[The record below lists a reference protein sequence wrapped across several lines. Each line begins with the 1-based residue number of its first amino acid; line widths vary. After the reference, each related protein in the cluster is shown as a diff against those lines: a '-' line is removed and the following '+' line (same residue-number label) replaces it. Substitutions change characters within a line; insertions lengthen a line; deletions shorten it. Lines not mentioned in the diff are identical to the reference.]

1 MLDKLNPKVKKR
13 LEKAVMEIFSTSE
26 FHKASIRDIA
36 EKAGVSFTTIYKHYG
51 SKEKLLFAFVNI
63 GMNRLTDRIEDHL
76 NGIQDL
82 KEKLRK
88 VFWLHLDYYERNEE
102 LGQILFITLPM
113 KTWMVDKS
121 FDQKRRV
128 NMIINVFKEG
138 QKKGVINPD
147 IRAGTL
153 LDFMLG
159 FIHRSYF
166 MWVMRGKKESL
177 AQNGNALFEMVW
189 QGMINPKFIS
199 LPNPQIDLLTKQNST
214 NANTPQP
221 IH

>member
-1 MLDKLNPKVKKR
+1 MLDKINPEVRKR
-13 LEKAVMEIFSTSE
+13 LEKAVLEIFSTSE
-26 FHKASIRDIA
+26 FHRASIRDIA
-36 EKAGVSFTTIYKHYG
+36 ERAGVSFTTIYKHYG
-51 SKEKLLFAFVNI
+51 SKERLLFTFVNI

-76 NGIQDL
+76 KGIQDL

-121 FDQKRRV
+121 FDQKRRL
-128 NMIINVFKEG
+128 NMIIGVFKEG
-138 QKKGVINPD
+138 QTCGIINPD

-159 FIHRSYF
+159 FIHRSFF
-166 MWVMRGKKESL
+166 MWIMRGKKEGL
-177 AQNGNALFEMVW
+177 AQNGNKLFEMIW
-189 QGMINPKFIS
+189 QGVINPKLIS
-199 LPNPQIDLLTKQNST
+199 L
-214 NANTPQP
+214 NTIQLEQAKLNQS
-221 IH
+221 IK